1 MYYKMNETASYD
13 IKFSGDKDGAVSLLD
28 ICHTFLPIP
37 NGYSNILGSLFEQI
51 EIAGK
56 QWPGYAAPD
65 LTSC

>member
-13 IKFSGDKDGAVSLLD
+13 IKFTGDKDGAVSLLD

-37 NGYSNILGSLFEQI
+37 NGYNNILGSLFEQI

-56 QWPGYAAPD
+56 
-65 LTSC
+65 